1 MNIKHIDF
9 SGKCFKD
16 VEVGEVF
23 EYHQH
28 IYIKT
33 EVSHKPV
40 AVFLSDGTSKIFGDD
55 IPVRIVSAE
64 LTVRWS

>member
-1 MNIKHIDF
+1 MDIKHIDF
-9 SGKCFKD
+9 SGKYFKD

-23 EYHQH
+23 EYQQG

-33 EVSHKPV
+33 EVFHKPV
-40 AVFLSDGTSKIFGDD
+40 AVFLSDGTSRIFDDD

-64 LTVRWS
+64 LTVRWK

>member
-9 SGKCFKD
+9 SGKYFKD

-23 EYHQH
+23 EYQQD

-33 EVSHKPV
+33 EVFHKPV

-64 LTVRWS
+64 LSVRWK